1 MSKVTRSGEYK
12 VDKIQIISSTGVTE
26 INFET
31 NVLQIEIIE
40 NIFSNTIFAE
50 FIILDNNNL
59 ISNLHFVG
67 QEFIILKLTMP
78 SLEEKPIVDKV
89 FSVLSVTN
97 RTDLSVGAQA
107 YTLNCASPELL
118 RSNRVRVTSSYT
130 DTTSN
135 IVKKIMRED
144 NTLVNSNKRLVI
156 EQTSGIRKFVA
167 PNIRP
172 FEFITNLARES
183 ISGINRSP
191 HFLFFENLRGYHF
204 ISLDSLYKEEISG
217 EFEVSEV
224 GKIEEETKVDFDA
237 DMKRLLHHQ
246 FDGTTDTLV
255 SARGGL
261 LGSNLI
267 KYNIF
272 SKSYEK
278 TEYNYFDD
286 FRSSARLNQR
296 PIYNKVPIDKDGK
309 SVGDFPDSRVHLHP
323 TSKAEGKDA
332 RYKDPY
338 VDNHAEDWILSR
350 RSRMLE
356 LMMGQSMVLTVHGR
370 PDLTVGDIVQVTI
383 PVVGK
388 THGETEEDVNTGKYL
403 VSNIRHSFF
412 PNPNNHI
419 VNMSVVAD
427 SSNREFNNVANAIE
441 PELPKGKLVELSMG
455 SGT

>member
-191 HFLFFENLRGYHF
+191 HFLFFEN
-204 ISLDSLYKEEISG
+204 
-217 EFEVSEV
+217 
-224 GKIEEETKVDFDA
+224 
-237 DMKRLLHHQ
+237 
-246 FDGTTDTLV
+246 
-255 SARGGL
+255 
-261 LGSNLI
+261 
-267 KYNIF
+267 
-272 SKSYEK
+272 
-278 TEYNYFDD
+278 
-286 FRSSARLNQR
+286 
-296 PIYNKVPIDKDGK
+296 
-309 SVGDFPDSRVHLHP
+309 
-323 TSKAEGKDA
+323 
-332 RYKDPY
+332 
-338 VDNHAEDWILSR
+338 
-350 RSRMLE
+350 
-356 LMMGQSMVLTVHGR
+356 
-370 PDLTVGDIVQVTI
+370 
-383 PVVGK
+383 
-388 THGETEEDVNTGKYL
+388 
-403 VSNIRHSFF
+403 
-412 PNPNNHI
+412 
-419 VNMSVVAD
+419 
-427 SSNREFNNVANAIE
+427 
-441 PELPKGKLVELSMG
+441 
-455 SGT
+455 